1 MKPDLSE
8 PSANSIPEYELLATF
23 DGEPNIFWG
32 RLCAYAAARLD
43 AESVCL
49 LVGGGAGS
57 EFRVLAQAP
66 VGAAKRLGQ
75 SGLTAELR
83 NVRNN
88 EFTPLPGLLG
98 RRYQAMS
105 FPVREGLPPLWMVA
119 EGIAGDEE
127 ELLIEAV
134 SKEARALADLYQSRR
149 HAQRSE
155 EKLLN
160 LSQVMDLGL
169 ALGES
174 GHFQEAALRLCNE
187 LAAPM
192 RASRVSLAWME
203 GQDLK
208 LSSTS
213 HGGRISSGSQEA
225 LALQQVME
233 EAADQD
239 NEVAWPELAGTSVV
253 SREHRKFS
261 TAREAV
267 AVASVPLRHQQE
279 VVGLVCLERAAEE
292 GVWTIG
298 ELERVRL
305 LADLVAPR
313 LQGLHGRTG
322 WIGKRIWRSTRRKAA
337 GWLGPDHTGWKLAAV
352 LSCVTLVALAIIHV
366 DHQVKAPF
374 ILKTDAASLISAP
387 FPGFIDE
394 AAFHVGDIVK
404 KGDVLVRLDRTELL
418 LEEADTVALRN
429 KSEREVRSN
438 QGEGKLA
445 QMLVSQAEMRQ
456 AEAKLAVIR
465 HRLQLTELTAPF
477 DGVIVEGDLRE
488 RLSSPVQTG
497 ELLLKVVQIKDL
509 FGQLQVDERDIS
521 YLSAGLQGDL
531 AFASRPGESY
541 SVKVD
546 RFEPVAEVR
555 AEGTVFVLRAQV
567 LGEPQAWWRPGMSG
581 LCKIA
586 TEKRSLLWIGTHRL
600 VEALRLWFWI

>member
-1 MKPDLSE
+1 MKSELTETDSPTEYDSLSVF
-8 PSANSIPEYELLATF
+8 A
-23 DGEPNIFWG
+23 GEPGIFWG
-32 RLCAYAAARLD
+32 RLGEFTRARLHAD
-43 AESVCL
+43 SVCL
-49 LVGGGAGS
+49 LVGGGGAGN
-57 EFRVLAQAP
+57 EFRVISQTP
-66 VGAAKRLGQ
+66 PGAAKRIAQ

-83 NVRNN
+83 NFKAT
-88 EFTPLPGLLG
+88 EFTALPGLLG
-98 RRYQAMS
+98 RRYQALT
-105 FPVREGLPPLWMVA
+105 FPARDGLPPLWMVA
-119 EGIAGDEE
+119 ELPADEADE
-127 ELLIEAV
+127 SLVETV
-134 SKEARALADLYQSRR
+134 SKEARSLADQYQSRR

-174 GHFQEAALRLCNE
+174 GHFQEAGLRLCNE

-208 LSSTS
+208 LCATS
-213 HGGRISSGSQEA
+213 HGGRISGGSQEA

-239 NEVAWPELAGTSVV
+239 NEVSWPELSGTSVV

-261 TAREAV
+261 TAREGV
-267 AVASVPLRHQQE
+267 SVASVPLRHQQE
-279 VVGLVCLERAAEE
+279 VRGVVCLERAAEE
-292 GVWTIG
+292 GAWENG

-313 LQGLHGRTG
+313 LENLHTRTG
-322 WIGKRIWRSTRRKAA
+322 WVGRRAWRSLRRKAS
-337 GWLGPDHTGWKLAAV
+337 GLLGPDHTGVKLAVAGT
-352 LSCVTLVALAIIHV
+352 CVALLALAIIHV
-366 DHQVKAPF
+366 DYKVKAPF

-387 FPGFIDE
+387 FPGYIEE
-394 AAFHVGDIVK
+394 ANFHVGDIVK
-404 KGDVLVRLDRTELL
+404 KGDVLVRLDKKELL
-418 LEEADTVALRN
+418 LEEADTIALRN

-445 QMLVSQAEMRQ
+445 QMLVAQSEMQQAD
-456 AEAKLAVIR
+456 AKLAVIR
-465 HRLQLTELTAPF
+465 RRLQLTEITAPF

-521 YLSAGLQGDL
+521 YLSAGLEGDL
-531 AFASRPGESY
+531 AFASRPGEHY

-555 AEGTVFVLRAQV
+555 PEGTVFVLRAQV
-567 LGEPQAWWRPGMSG
+567 LGEPQSWWRPGMSG
-581 LCKIA
+581 LCKIS
-586 TEKRSLLWIGTHRL
+586 TERRSLLWIGTHRL
-600 VEALRLWFWI
+600 VEAMRLWLWV